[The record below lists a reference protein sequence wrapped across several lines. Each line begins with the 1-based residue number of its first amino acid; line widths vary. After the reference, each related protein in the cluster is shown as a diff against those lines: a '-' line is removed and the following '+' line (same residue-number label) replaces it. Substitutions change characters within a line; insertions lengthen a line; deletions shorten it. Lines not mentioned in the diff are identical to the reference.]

1 MKPKTKKVLSIILTI
16 AFFIVVIACSVLYAL
31 YPTQTKDIV
40 KKIYTFINEP
50 LPVVGVSLVI
60 IFTFLY
66 KFLATTS
73 IGKKSIKELKEI
85 ASNSE
90 KQIEMIINTTEQELE
105 RKQAEIND
113 LKAFI
118 EKLCETIPNKKVKEI
133 SKEYFSH
140 EETSE
145 EETND

>member
-16 AFFIVVIACSVLYAL
+16 AFFVIAITCSVLYIL
-31 YPTQTKDIV
+31 YPIQTKDIV
-40 KKIYTFINEP
+40 KKIYAFINEP